1 MPASFLTVMTCT
13 ASIEIALVFND
24 VSRDG
29 RLLLLALFKP
39 CAEAVPWYLSLC
51 EHLDKVA
58 ILLLLLLGDF
68 SILEDFLN
76 LRPKYPK
83 FHMQQLVY
91 HQRTCSLSEVTIQ
104 FSFNKRFTPDTSN
117 IWRETLILWKQVK
130 FISCKSRNEVLRWLA
145 DTLPL

>member
-1 MPASFLTVMTCT
+1 MSASFLTVMTCT
-13 ASIEIALVFND
+13 ASIGIALVFND

-39 CAEAVPWYLSLC
+39 CAEAVPWCLCLC

-83 FHMQQLVY
+83 FHMQQLVC
-91 HQRTCSLSEVTIQ
+91 HQQTCSLSEVIMHTY
-104 FSFNKRFTPDTSN
+104 SFNKRFTPDTSN

-130 FISCKSRNEVLRWLA
+130 FISCKSRNQVLR
-145 DTLPL
+145 

>member
-13 ASIEIALVFND
+13 ASIGIALVFND

-39 CAEAVPWYLSLC
+39 CAEAVPWCLCLC

-58 ILLLLLLGDF
+58 ILVLLLLGDF
-68 SILEDFLN
+68 SILEDFFN

-83 FHMQQLVY
+83 FHMQQLVC
-91 HQRTCSLSEVTIQ
+91 HQRTCSLNEVIMHTY
-104 FSFNKRFTPDTSN
+104 SFNKRFTPDTSN

-130 FISCKSRNEVLRWLA
+130 FISCKSRNQVLR
-145 DTLPL
+145 